1 MKTLFWIAITTFFLA
16 MFLIL
21 SSEVQE
27 SIRGEPELV
36 GKLDK
41 WATDLVETRRSPN
54 LNSIAIDITALGSA
68 TVISI
73 FLVATSGL
81 LIFKQKFR
89 ETLHIL
95 IAGFGAA
102 ALSFIMKSYFE
113 RPRPISIPHLV
124 DVQGYSYPSG
134 HSLASS
140 AVYFTFAVLLCHYFN
155 RKRERV
161 TIVSFASALIGLIAL
176 SRIYLGVHY
185 ASDTIAG
192 VLLGIGWAALLASA
206 SEFLLIKRRR
216 NGFQ

>member
-81 LIFKQKFR
+81 LIFK
-89 ETLHIL
+89 
-95 IAGFGAA
+95 
-102 ALSFIMKSYFE
+102 
-113 RPRPISIPHLV
+113 
-124 DVQGYSYPSG
+124 
-134 HSLASS
+134 
-140 AVYFTFAVLLCHYFN
+140 
-155 RKRERV
+155 
-161 TIVSFASALIGLIAL
+161 
-176 SRIYLGVHY
+176 
-185 ASDTIAG
+185 
-192 VLLGIGWAALLASA
+192 
-206 SEFLLIKRRR
+206 
-216 NGFQ
+216 